1 MNQLRSTILSALSIF
16 LSWFAWIRYRLN
28 RSFSSGSKISFL
40 LLAIGTLIL
49 ILIGAQSSHLGLFSQ
64 DSLSA
69 EGIDNQ
75 YGGGWID
82 SYWWSIKHVLD
93 PGAFAENYGAPLSVL
108 IFSLLISL
116 GGLVFLGALIGLI
129 SASIQQ
135 RLAQLELGN
144 TSVIEKRHVVVLGW
158 GPSVPSLIR
167 NLTSIY
173 KDTVIVIL
181 APCELS
187 FMREELQREG
197 IFSNDKNL
205 VLRKGIPSRHYELNR
220 ISIRFASSIIIVA
233 HTLDVEQHRDQYDS
247 PSDVEAIKTLLV
259 LEAILRSNDH
269 MSDDAKSSFSGPVM
283 AKSIVCE
290 ICSKENI
297 EIAKIASRGRASIV
311 STADFA
317 SRLLVQAARQ
327 PGIIDVF
334 ECILNQELKGIRV
347 ESMPEAFGMQ
357 FSSLLYSMQSAV
369 PIGVSWVEDSGEFQ
383 RTASAL
389 NLEPSYEIEEGEDVV
404 LLSHAEPIFIDKKSE
419 IDSSARVSLS
429 NRKLFDPN
437 RNHFDAVLII
447 GVNSL
452 LDEILTEL
460 NGHALS
466 RTVVRVVS
474 DFPPDQ
480 IGIDDPLL
488 FPKLDLVCQ
497 KGNTVSRP
505 LLTEMI
511 QHDFDCIFVLADE
524 LNSVDADAKSIMT
537 ILMLGDIIVHCKDRR
552 IPRVVLELK
561 DGRNR
566 DLVKDS
572 IASEIVVSSN
582 LVSIVMA
589 QISQYPVVGPVYRE
603 LLSAGGIQIS
613 LRTPEHYKLSGLSV
627 KHSELIAMGLEEF
640 ETVIGI
646 IISRRNG
653 MEVLLSPDVSEIWT
667 LNSGDRVIVLS
678 QQLYN

>member
-1 MNQLRSTILSALSIF
+1 MNQFRSTFLSILHTVF
-16 LSWFAWIRYRLN
+16 LWFSWIGYRLN
-28 RSFSSGSKISFL
+28 RSFSSDSKIPFL
-40 LLAIGTLIL
+40 LLAIGTLTL

-93 PGAFAENYGAPLSVL
+93 PGAFADNYGAPLSVL
-108 IFSLLISL
+108 IVSLLISL

-144 TSVIEKRHVVVLGW
+144 TQVVEKKHVVVLGW
-158 GPSVPSLIR
+158 GPSVPGLIR

-187 FMREELQREG
+187 FMREELRREG
-197 IFSNDKNL
+197 IAINDKNL
-205 VLRKGIPSRHYELNR
+205 VLRKGIPSRNYELNR
-220 ISIRFASSIIIVA
+220 ISIQYASSIIVVA
-233 HTLDVEQHRDQYDS
+233 HTLDVEQHIDQYDS

-259 LEAILRSNDH
+259 LEAILRCTDV
-269 MSDDAKSSFSGPVM
+269 MGEDTKSAFSGSVIET
-283 AKSIVCE
+283 SIVCE

-297 EIAKIASRGRASIV
+297 EIAKIASCGRASIV

-347 ESMPEAFGMQ
+347 QSMPEAVGRQ
-357 FSSLLYSMQSAV
+357 FSSLLSSTQLAV
-369 PIGVSWVEDSGEFQ
+369 PIGVSWVEDSGGVK

-389 NLEPSYEIEEGEDVV
+389 NLEPSYEIEDGEDIV
-404 LLSHAEPIFIDKKSE
+404 LLSRAEPVFIHRSSE
-419 IDSSARVSLS
+419 INTSKRVSLS
-429 NRKLFDPN
+429 HRDVFNPN
-437 RNHFDAVLII
+437 RNHFDSVLII
-447 GVNSL
+447 GTNSL

-466 RTVVRVVS
+466 RTMVKLVS
-474 DFPPDQ
+474 SFSADQ
-480 IGIDDPLL
+480 IAIDDPHL
-488 FPKLDLVCQ
+488 FPKLDLVIQ

-511 QHDFDCIFVLADE
+511 HSDFDCIFVLADD
-524 LNSVDADAKSIMT
+524 SDGGDADARSIMT
-537 ILMLGDIIVHCKDRR
+537 ILMLGDIINHCKDRR

-561 DGRNR
+561 DSRNR

-613 LRTPEHYKLSGLSV
+613 LRTPDHYNLLNQRV
-627 KHSELIAMGLEEF
+627 MHSDLIAMGLEEF
-640 ETVIGI
+640 ETVVGI
-646 IISRRNG
+646 IVSRPNG
-653 MEVLLSPDVSEIWT
+653 IEVVLSPDTSQAWM
-667 LNSGDRVIVLS
+667 LNSGDRIIVLS

>member
-1 MNQLRSTILSALSIF
+1 MRF
-16 LSWFAWIRYRLN
+16 SWIGYRLN
-28 RSFSSGSKISFL
+28 RSFSSDNKIPFL
-40 LLAIGTLIL
+40 LLAIGTLTL
-49 ILIGAQSSHLGLFSQ
+49 ILVGAQSSHLGLFSQ

-93 PGAFAENYGAPLSVL
+93 PGAFADNYGAPLSVL
-108 IFSLLISL
+108 LVSLLISL

-135 RLAQLELGN
+135 RLVELELGN
-144 TSVIEKRHVVVLGW
+144 TQVVEKKHVVVLGW
-158 GPSVPSLIR
+158 GPSVAGLIK

-187 FMREELQREG
+187 FMREELRREG
-197 IFSNDKNL
+197 IATNQKNL
-205 VLRKGIPSRHYELNR
+205 VLRKGIPSRDYELNR
-220 ISIRFASSIIIVA
+220 ISIRYASSIIVVA
-233 HTLDVEQHRDQYDS
+233 HSLDVEKNIDQYDS

-259 LEAILRSNDH
+259 LEAILDFADIKDQDVQSG
-269 MSDDAKSSFSGPVM
+269 FSGQVSNP
-283 AKSIVCE
+283 SIVCE

-297 EIAKIASRGRASIV
+297 EIAKIASCGRASIV

-347 ESMPEAFGMQ
+347 QSMPGIVGRK
-357 FSSLLYSMQSAV
+357 FSSLLYSTQFAV
-369 PIGVSWVEDSGEFQ
+369 PIGVSWVEESRGVK

-389 NLEPSYEIEEGEDVV
+389 NPEPSYEIEEEEDIV
-404 LLSHAEPIFIDKKSE
+404 LLSRAEPIFIHRCSE
-419 IDSSARVSLS
+419 INTYKRSYLS
-429 NRKLFDPN
+429 KSDELKPN
-437 RNHFDAVLII
+437 GNHFDSVLII
-447 GVNSL
+447 GTNSL

-466 RTVVRVVS
+466 RTKVKLFSNLSADEVVFNDSLV
-474 DFPPDQ
+474 
-480 IGIDDPLL
+480 
-488 FPKLDLVCQ
+488 FPKLDLVIQ

-511 QHDFDCIFVLADE
+511 LSDFDCIFILADE
-524 LNSVDADAKSIMT
+524 SGSGDADAKSIMT
-537 ILMLGDIIVHCKDRR
+537 ILMLGDIIDHCKDRR

-561 DGRNR
+561 DARNR
-566 DLVKDS
+566 DLIKNS
-572 IASEIVVSSN
+572 IASEIVVSSD

-613 LRTPEHYKLSGLSV
+613 LRSPDHYCLVNKLV
-627 KHSELIAMGLEEF
+627 THAELIAIGFKEF
-640 ETVIGI
+640 ETVVGI
-646 IISRRNG
+646 ILAGTNG
-653 MEVLLSPDVSEIWT
+653 IEVLLSPDITQTWT
-667 LNSGDRVIVLS
+667 LSGEDRIIVLS